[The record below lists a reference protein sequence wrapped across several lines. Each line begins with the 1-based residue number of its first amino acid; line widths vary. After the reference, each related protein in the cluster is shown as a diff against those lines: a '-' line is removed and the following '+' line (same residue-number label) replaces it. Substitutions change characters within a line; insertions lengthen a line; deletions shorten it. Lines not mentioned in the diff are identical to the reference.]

1 MVDRRK
7 FVLALAGTCAVWPLS
22 ALAQQTAKPRRV
34 GILTPGPGTGPISEP
49 NLAAFQ
55 EGLRA
60 LGWVDGKN
68 ILLERRG
75 ADGHPE
81 RYPALAAEL
90 VDARVDVIL
99 AGGGPTSLAA
109 AKNATKI
116 IPIVM
121 VASSRD
127 PVREGL
133 IKSFARPGGN
143 ITGVVTIP
151 AEGGGKLL
159 ELLKESVPSISRV
172 GVIWDATVGPYRLP
186 QELGA
191 VARSLGIE
199 VLGFE
204 VREPADFERSVGNAA
219 KVPVGGLIITSTPL
233 VGMYAKEIADAVS
246 AHRLP
251 SIALFRS
258 QAEAGLLMTYGPS
271 LREEFRS
278 AARYVDNILKGA
290 NPSELPVEQPTR
302 FELVINLRA
311 AQALAITMPQS
322 LLLRADE
329 VIR

>member
-1 MVDRRK
+1 MDRRK
-7 FVLALAGTCAVWPLS
+7 FVLSATGTCAFCPLT
-22 ALAQQTAKPRRV
+22 AFAQQTKPRRV
-34 GILTPGPGTGPISEP
+34 GILTPGPSSGPISEP
-49 NLAAFQ
+49 NLAAFR
-55 EGLRA
+55 EGLSM

-68 ILLERRG
+68 IVLERRG
-75 ADGHPE
+75 VDGHPE

-90 VDARVDVIL
+90 VNARVDVIL
-99 AGGGPTSLAA
+99 AAGGPTSLQAA
-109 AKNATKI
+109 RNATKI

-191 VARSLGIE
+191 TARSLGIE
-199 VLGFE
+199 VVGFE
-204 VREPADFERSVGNAA
+204 VREPADFDHSVADA
-219 KVPVGGLIITSTPL
+219 TKVPVGGLIIASTPL
-233 VGMYAKEIADAVS
+233 LGRYAKELAEAVT

-278 AARYVDNILKGA
+278 AAIYVDNILKGG
-290 NPSELPVEQPTR
+290 NPSEMPVEQPTK

-311 AQALAITMPQS
+311 AQALGITMPQS
-322 LLLRADE
+322 MLLRADE

>member
-7 FVLALAGTCAVWPLS
+7 FVLAAAGTCAFCPLTS
-22 ALAQQTAKPRRV
+22 FAQQTKPRRV
-34 GILTPGPGTGPISEP
+34 GILAPGPGSGPITEP

-55 EGLRA
+55 EGLRV
-60 LGWVDGKN
+60 LGWQDGKN
-68 ILLERRG
+68 IVLERRG

-81 RYPALAAEL
+81 RYPALATEL
-90 VDARVDVIL
+90 VNARVDVIL
-99 AGGGPTSLAA
+99 AAGGSTSLQAA
-109 AKNATKI
+109 RNATKI

-133 IKSFARPGGN
+133 INSFARPGGN
-143 ITGVVTIP
+143 ITGIVTIP

-172 GVIWDATVGPYRLP
+172 GVIWDATIRPYRLP

-191 VARSLGIE
+191 AARSLGIE
-199 VLGFE
+199 LIGFE
-204 VREPADFERSVGNAA
+204 VREPADFDRAVVNAT
-219 KVPVGGLIITSTPL
+219 KVPVGGLIIASTPL
-233 VGMYAKEIADAVS
+233 TGMYAKEMAEAVS

-258 QAEAGLLMTYGPS
+258 QAEAGLLMTYGPN
-271 LREEFRS
+271 LGEEFRS
-278 AARYVDNILKGA
+278 AATYVDKILKGG
-290 NPSELPVEQPTR
+290 NPSELPVEQPTK

-311 AQALAITMPQS
+311 ARALGIAMPQS
-322 LLLRADE
+322 MLLRADE